1 MVLWLQ
7 TNWLALSGFMVG
19 VLALTLTYKKFK
31 HDTRPALVLR
41 RGSERLEIE
50 NVSRLVAVGITLTL
64 LERTKRPSAALGV
77 TDTLRP
83 GEKSPVRAFDWPEA
97 VAVEMGHNTLEPF
110 SEWVLKMDGH
120 DVHPTGERVASY
132 LLARE
137 GGQIL
142 ILRFRGV
149 DGSKTLVRLFRS
161 AKIRRDPSTVLRPS
175 FLRNRVWAAVL
186 EKLYARNAELRPASC
201 LPPFDSS
208 ESKGQ
213 CS

>member
-1 MVLWLQ
+1 MV
-7 TNWLALSGFMVG
+7 S
-19 VLALTLTYKKFK
+19 VLALTLSHKKFK

-41 RGSERLEIE
+41 RGSEGAEIE
-50 NVSRLVAVGITLTL
+50 NVGPVVAVGITLTL

-83 GEKSPVRAFDWPEA
+83 GDKSPVRAFDWPEA
-97 VAVEMGHNTLEPF
+97 VAVEMNHNTLEPCP
-110 SEWVLKMDGH
+110 EWVLRMDGH
-120 DVHPTGERVASY
+120 DVHPSGERVASY

-137 GGQIL
+137 GRQIL
-142 ILRFRGV
+142 ILRFRAV
-149 DGSKTLVRLFRS
+149 DGSKNLVRLFRS

-175 FLRNRVWAAVL
+175 VLRNRVWAAVL
-186 EKLYARNAELRPASC
+186 EKLYAGNAELRPASR